1 MYKKLDVFLESTD
14 LLLQDIHLIETF
26 VNGCRINPATFFL
39 AVGDVLSYKAS
50 SRNSDVSVASNLH
63 FVNRKWLVSLQI
75 LSTLNRIYTGVIW
88 SKFRSFFFKLT
99 HLGSTKQRY
108 LFYSQMV
115 LMLFSGNPLF
125 PKANFS
131 LGSTTCLSPTNN
143 VVNTKDTNLRGICI
157 FSNRILQSCFFT
169 VRTASLFETI
179 GSVTFLDLH
188 FLIISLLHCV
198 VRIIFITLLDSTEL
212 VNIIFFLNRWFG
224 LSRLSDN
231 RAIVSLGTLFYNQFI
246 HTSMDKHSICITKLN
261 LLSKRTFLKPEIS
274 RNPYFVQNT
283 FF

>member
-14 LLLQDIHLIETF
+14 LLLQDIHLVETF

-75 LSTLNRIYTGVIW
+75 LFTLNRIYTGVIW
-88 SKFRSFFFKLT
+88 SKFRSFFLKLT

-108 LFYSQMV
+108 FFYSQMV
-115 LMLFSGNPLF
+115 LKFFSENSIF
-125 PKANFS
+125 PKASFS
-131 LGSTTCLSPTNN
+131 LGTTTCLSPTSN
-143 VVNTKDTNLRGICI
+143 VINTKDINLRGICI

-169 VRTASLFETI
+169 VRTDSVFETI

-188 FLIISLLHCV
+188 FLIIYLLHCV
-198 VRIIFITLLDSTEL
+198 VSIFSITLLESIEL
-212 VNIIFFLNRWFG
+212 VNIIIFLNRWFG
-224 LSRLSDN
+224 LNKLSDS
-231 RAIVSLGTLFYNQFI
+231 RARVIVSLDTIFYNQRI
-246 HTSMDKHSICITKLN
+246 HTSMNTYRLSKLN
-261 LLSKRTFLKPEIS
+261 LPSDRTVFNSAIS
-274 RNPYFVQNT
+274 RNPSFVQNT
-283 FF
+283 FL